1 MFGSIGRSFQLVK
14 VCLHVLAVDKELI
27 VFPLL
32 SFIGLVAVMLSFA
45 GIGIGV
51 GSLDRIGAATGVE
64 SVKTI
69 DYVVGFGFYFV
80 SYFVIIFF
88 NCALVYAAHFRLA
101 GGDPNIRTGLNGAM
115 KHIPAIALWALVSAV
130 VGLILKILSNQS
142 RQRGGMGAIVGQIIV
157 GLMGAAWTMVTY
169 FVVPLIVIE
178 GRGFTDSFRGSLS
191 LFRRTWGEQV
201 VGNFGLGLAA
211 MVAFL
216 VTGLALAALFFV
228 FSMLGT
234 IGIGVWF
241 LIAIPTIGILALVFA
256 ALDGIYKAALYV
268 FASTGEVPSLFP
280 AEVVRE
286 GFREDTRGGSIGGP
300 GGRF

>member
-32 SFIGLVAVMLSFA
+32 SFIGLVAVMLSFV

-51 GSLDRIGAATGVE
+51 GSLDRIGAASGVE
-64 SVKTI
+64 SVKAI
-69 DYVVGFGFYFV
+69 DYVVGFCFYFV

-88 NCALVYAAHFRLA
+88 NSSLVYAAHYRLA

-142 RQRGGMGAIVGQIIV
+142 RQRGGIGAIVGQIVV
-157 GLMGAAWTMVTY
+157 GLLGAAWTMVTY

-178 GRGFTDSFRGSLS
+178 GRGFMDSFKGSLS

-216 VTGLALAALFFV
+216 ITGLALAALFFV
-228 FSMLGT
+228 FSSLGT

-241 LIAIPTIGILALVFA
+241 LIAIPTIAILALVFA

-280 AEVVRE
+280 TEVVRE